1 MIEDDSLQKYHLI
14 ILTLFSFLFF
24 PTFFPHNFAF
34 TYAQLKETTAAIKIQ
49 AMARRVQVMN
59 YLNEH
64 NLSTPGMRNRK
75 AMRQAKYRSAHITSA
90 DVPFP
95 FNLCGVG
102 LLFGDGTF
110 EDDKIVAKLEKK
122 EKLKK
127 EMTRH
132 REEEEKRRFRLRKKE
147 SRHLE
152 EGVEVVESF
161 EEEEVNVLDEEDNVK
176 NRHHRSSRSAPNSP
190 RY

>member
-1 MIEDDSLQKYHLI
+1 MYI
-14 ILTLFSFLFF
+14 LFF
-24 PTFFPHNFAF
+24 INKLQTHIQSHIDFFPSYLITF
-34 TYAQLKETTAAIKIQ
+34 TTHKTQETTAAIKIQ
-49 AMARRVQVMN
+49 GLARRVQVMN

-110 EDDKIVAKLEKK
+110 EDDKVVAKLEKK
-122 EKLKK
+122 EKMKK
-127 EMTRH
+127 EMTRN

-147 SRHLE
+147 SQHLE

-161 EEEEVNVLDEEDNVK
+161 EEDEVNVLEEDDNVK
-176 NRHHRSSRSAPNSP
+176 SRHHRSSRSAPSSP